1 MDKKEVAEFF
11 NNIADSWDE
20 NTVREQAKIDRI
32 LDAAEVTEGKT
43 VLDVACGTGILI
55 PDYLKRKVKKCIAVD
70 ISEKMIGIAKEKFGG
85 YGNIEF
91 LCADAENIVS
101 KEKFD
106 CIVIYNAFPHFVN
119 RYQLFKSLAECLKP
133 DGRITVAHG
142 MSRQALIRH
151 HSGSAKDISTILPEA
166 EEMAEI
172 MNPFFDADIRISTDE
187 IYIVSAKKH
196 K

>member
-1 MDKKEVAEFF
+1 
-11 NNIADSWDE
+11 
-20 NTVREQAKIDRI
+20 
-32 LDAAEVTEGKT
+32 
-43 VLDVACGTGILI
+43 
-55 PDYLKRKVKKCIAVD
+55 
-70 ISEKMIGIAKEKFGG
+70 
-85 YGNIEF
+85 
-91 LCADAENIVS
+91 
-101 KEKFD
+101 
-106 CIVIYNAFPHFVN
+106 
-119 RYQLFKSLAECLKP
+119 
-133 DGRITVAHG
+133 